1 MTQLQVEISGK
12 TNGLLGSRRPTVEL
26 KPLHIQTD
34 EVGHSNCNF
43 KNCRSSTLGILSSCQ
58 KCTFM
63 LENDKKLQSI
73 LTTVLFIFIDQ
84 VQER

>member
-1 MTQLQVEISGK
+1 MSEMHLV
-12 TNGLLGSRRPTVEL
+12 
-26 KPLHIQTD
+26 
-34 EVGHSNCNF
+34 
-43 KNCRSSTLGILSSCQ
+43 
-58 KCTFM
+58 